1 MKLTHLVVPL
11 ACLAALA
18 CNRDRAGT
26 DRSSQTGARPG
37 ETTERPGETTITG
50 AAVVNNDAAMGRI
63 VAARCDRE
71 ATCNN
76 IGADKRFGTR
86 DVCSRE
92 MMTKMHDDLKA
103 SDCPKGIDGKHLE
116 ECLTAIRKE
125 SCNNPLEALSRITAC
140 NTPQLCLSG
149 GDQPTTR

>member
-1 MKLTHLVVPL
+1 MKLVHTLIPL
-11 ACLAALA
+11 ACLSALA

-26 DRSSQTGARPG
+26 ERSTQTGARPG
-37 ETTERPGETTITG
+37 ETAERPGETTLTG
-50 AAVVNNDAAMGRI
+50 AAVVNNQAAMDRI

-76 IGADKRFGTR
+76 IGTDKRFGSR

-103 SDCPKGIDGKHLE
+103 SDCPKGIDGKRLDD
-116 ECLTAIRKE
+116 CLSSIRKE
-125 SCNNPLEALSRITAC
+125 SCNNPLEALSRIAAC
-140 NTPQLCLSG
+140 NTSQLCLER
-149 GDQPTTR
+149 GDQPSR